1 MRTLVFALSAL
12 AFGTVAAS
20 AADLPVKA
28 PPPVVV
34 VPDFSWTGL
43 WVGADFGGEWNS
55 QKAFWPNSV
64 GIVNFNHSSSQGV
77 GGLHFGGQYQWS
89 NNFVLGG
96 EVAWFSSFNDTMVA
110 GTPLSGCPN
119 AAFTCQA
126 GVESV
131 VTIGPRLGYAWR
143 DVLFYGM
150 GGWASGE
157 IDTRVFSNNVQ
168 QDNFSRRHD
177 GWFAGAGID
186 WAAWKG
192 RQTAIIIGLEYKHVD
207 LGTATMI
214 SPVDGFSTC
223 IGVNCRTIRTSM
235 DVVQAKF
242 SIKFDPIT
250 PLAPVVAR
258 Y

>member
-1 MRTLVFALSAL
+1 MKKIALLLSAL
-12 AFGTVAAS
+12 AFGTSTAI

-28 PPPVVV
+28 PPMLV
-34 VPDFSWTGL
+34 VPEFSWTGIY
-43 WVGADFGGEWNS
+43 VGTNFGGEWTS

-64 GIVNFNHSSSQGV
+64 GTVNFNHDGSQGV
-77 GGLHFGGQYQWS
+77 GGLHFGGQYQWA

-96 EVAWFSSFNDTMVA
+96 EVAWFSTFKDSQVI
-110 GTPLSGCPN
+110 GTPLTGCPN
-119 AAFTCQA
+119 AVFSCAA

-143 DVLFYGM
+143 DVLFYGTA
-150 GGWASGE
+150 GWASGE
-157 IDTRVFSNNVQ
+157 INTSAIGAGGVF
-168 QDNFSRRHD
+168 DDFSKRHD
-177 GWFAGAGID
+177 GWFAGAGVD
-186 WAAWKG
+186 YAAWKG
-192 RQTAIIIGLEYKHVD
+192 RQTAIIVGLEYKHVD

-214 SPVDGFSTC
+214 SPADGVSTC
-223 IGVNCRTIRTSM
+223 IGINCRTIRTSM

-250 PLAPVVAR
+250 PLAPVVAK